1 MKRIYSLCFVV
12 ALAVSAISPLV
23 QAQGGSESLT
33 PAQLNARA
41 KAYNAPEI
49 SWQPVTGFIKLPTG
63 MYLGES
69 MGVATN
75 SKGHV
80 FVFNRNGESSRLFE
94 FDQNG
99 AFVHEIGR
107 RSYAFAMAHAVRVD
121 AQDNIWTVDEGTNTV
136 VKWDAVDQRP
146 SLIIGRRHE
155 AAEGLIPTSRPVP
168 PAQKYN
174 F

>member
-1 MKRIYSLCFVV
+1 MKRFCSLCFVAAVLASAMSLV
-12 ALAVSAISPLV
+12 A
-23 QAQGGSESLT
+23 QGQGGSESLT

-41 KAYNAPEI
+41 KAYNVAEI
-49 SWQPVTGFIKLPTG
+49 PWQPVANFIKLPTG

-99 AFVHEIGR
+99 TFVHEIGR

-146 SLIIGRRHE
+146 SLILGRRHE
-155 AAEGLIPTSRPVP
+155 AA
-168 PAQKYN
+168 
-174 F
+174 

>member
-1 MKRIYSLCFVV
+1 MKRIYRLCFAI
-12 ALAVSAISPLV
+12 ALIASAVSVVVV
-23 QAQGGSESLT
+23 QGQVGSESLT

-41 KAYNAPEI
+41 KAYNVAEI
-49 SWQPVTGFIKLPTG
+49 PWQPVANFIKLPTG

-99 AFVHEIGR
+99 TFVHEIGR
-107 RSYAFAMAHAVRVD
+107 RPMPSRWRTRCA
-121 AQDNIWTVDEGTNTV
+121 WT
-136 VKWDAVDQRP
+136 
-146 SLIIGRRHE
+146 RRTIS
-155 AAEGLIPTSRPVP
+155 GP
-168 PAQKYN
+168 
-174 F
+174 